1 MNRKK
6 GRVKKNAQRRS
17 ITTLK
22 QALIYY
28 IIKISKERIFDKVNV
43 LKKVLIYPLPLLFV
57 FILWKITDIELY
69 LNFPIILI
77 ILIPLWI
84 YYRIDRSRKKN
95 IVYAKRE
102 ILINIFFIYLLTV
115 LYVTLNPF
123 HFTPPS
129 IKGNINLV
137 PYVQLHYQYTY
148 KPPIFWI
155 LYTLGNIMMFIPFG
169 YLFPKIYQKRFKML
183 VTISIAA
190 LCSLLIE
197 ITQYFFTIDR
207 AADIDDLLLNIIGAI
222 IGYFLFLFMRKTKF
236 PSSYELLFF
245 QHRK

>member
-1 MNRKK
+1 M
-6 GRVKKNAQRRS
+6 
-17 ITTLK
+17 
-22 QALIYY
+22 
-28 IIKISKERIFDKVNV
+28 KISKERISDKVNA
-43 LKKVLIYPLPLLFV
+43 LKKILIYPLPLLVV

-69 LNFPIILI
+69 LNFPIILT

-84 YYRIDRSRKKN
+84 YYRIVRSKRKN
-95 IVYAKRE
+95 TVEAKRE
-102 ILINIFFIYLLTV
+102 LIINIFFMYLLTV

-129 IKGNINLV
+129 INGNINLV

-155 LYTLGNIMMFIPFG
+155 LYTLGNIMMFMPFG
-169 YLFPKIYQKRFKML
+169 YLFPRIYQKRFRML
-183 VTISIAA
+183 VTISIAT

-222 IGYFLFLFMRKTKF
+222 VGYILFLFIRKSKVTSTSEILSVYHK
-236 PSSYELLFF
+236 
-245 QHRK
+245 K